1 MLQKTAM
8 REDARQAIEQ
18 GGLRR
23 DEARKLIE
31 KSEEELFAGAT
42 ELREH
47 FFGNKIEICF
57 IINAKSGNCNMNC
70 RFCSQSG
77 FNSTQIEKYPFKSE
91 EELENIVRE
100 WEELPVARCGIVTSG
115 GALTDADVEKLAR
128 FMEKRRQAGKK
139 TPKICGSLGRLKDHA
154 IERLKQAGLTRL
166 HHNLETNES
175 FYPKIC
181 TTQTWRDR
189 LDTVHCAQNAGLSVC
204 CGGLFGL
211 GETWE
216 DRLSFAEELRCN
228 GIRNIPLNFLY
239 PHPGTPLANQ
249 PVMPAEEALRIIALF
264 RYMIPDATLRV
275 CGGRISVMKERQYD
289 MFAAGA
295 NAMMSGNYLTI
306 PGAGIHTDLEKLRE
320 LALEPVG

>member
-1 MLQKTAM
+1 M
-8 REDARQAIEQ
+8 REDIERAIAQ
-18 GGLRR
+18 GGLKRGEVQR
-23 DEARKLIE
+23 LIE
-31 KSEEELFAGAT
+31 MEEGELFAGAT
-42 ELREH
+42 KLREH
-47 FFGNKIEICF
+47 YFGNKIEICF

-77 FNSTQIEKYPFKSE
+77 FNTTQIEKYPFKSE
-91 EELENIVRE
+91 AQLEEIVRE
-100 WEELPVARCGIVTSG
+100 WEDLPVGRCGIVTSG

-128 FMEKRRQAGKK
+128 FIEKRRKVGKK
-139 TPKICGSLGRLKDHA
+139 APKICGSLGRLKDHA

-175 FYPKIC
+175 FYPQIC

-189 LDTVHCAQNAGLSVC
+189 LDTVRCARQAGLSIC

-211 GETWE
+211 GETWD
-216 DRLSFAEELRCN
+216 DRISFAEELRRE
-228 GIRNIPLNFLY
+228 GIRNIPINFLY
-239 PHPGTPLANQ
+239 PHPGTPLADQ

-264 RYMIPDATLRV
+264 RYMIPDATLRI
-275 CGGRISVMKERQYD
+275 CGGRVSVLKKRQYD

-306 PGAGIHTDLEKLRE
+306 PGAGIQADLAKLRE
-320 LALEPVG
+320 LGLEPAC